1 MADCSKTLDFI
12 LERERMCKFYE
23 NCEGCPATD
32 LVAEDTCLCAAY
44 EDDFI
49 KDAIIVVQKWSDEHP
64 EPKPKT
70 YADDF
75 FEKFPKAAKSGKS
88 GYPSGACKRKIY
100 DGTMCDD
107 YSHCEI
113 CWNEPYKEEEE

>member
-1 MADCSKTLDFI
+1 MADCSKTEVYLSE
-12 LERERMCKFYE
+12 LNRMCETYI
-23 NCEGCPATD
+23 NSDPPHCTRCPLKRICGYHGKMKKSSFA
-32 LVAEDTCLCAAY
+32 LV
-44 EDDFI
+44 
-49 KDAIIVVQKWSDEHP
+49 QRWSDSHP
-64 EPKPKT
+64 APKPKT

-113 CWNEPYKEEEE
+113 CWNEPYKESEESQ